1 MDTIDYGRI
10 IVLMKDGSQGSAFDI
25 EKEVLFGRCANC
37 YSALMIRDDLI
48 YATETSQR
56 TSE

>member
-25 EKEVLFGRCANC
+25 EKEVLFGRCELLFC
-37 YSALMIRDDLI
+37 FDD
-48 YATETSQR
+48 QG
-56 TSE
+56 